1 MPLYKYYL
9 KRVHNRLIIRVG
21 QDCWETLGFNK
32 HFRIDS
38 LKPKEVLSHF
48 QKTRVL
54 ITCITYRLRK
64 IQKYK
69 IPDLSAVLLTRHD
82 CCP

>member
-9 KRVHNRLIIRVG
+9 KRVHNSLIIRVG

-38 LKPKEVLSHF
+38 LKPKEVISHF

-54 ITCITYRLRK
+54 ITCTAFAKFRSI
-64 IQKYK
+64 K

-82 CCP
+82 CRP